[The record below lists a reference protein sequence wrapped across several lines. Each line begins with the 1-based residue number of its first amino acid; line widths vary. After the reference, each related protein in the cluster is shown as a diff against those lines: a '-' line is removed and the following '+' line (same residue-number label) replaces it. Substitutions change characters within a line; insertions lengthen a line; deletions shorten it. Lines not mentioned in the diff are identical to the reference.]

1 MELYTEFYLWY
12 GILFATYFILL
23 FGYLQLSD
31 REDYINNFLAFS
43 AMFFVFTHV
52 LIFLFLMFQVQYLE
66 EAGTIQFFLLVLGLP
81 CLVIGG
87 LTLLSSLIVL
97 IYRKIFKGKDRKEV
111 EIRIGAKMNEMDALR
126 RDIYKKIS
134 HVMIFI
140 VLLIIWFIGFIQVQQ
155 SEYGHKVWSGMIP
168 EENDMLG
175 LYLQLLSVPSSIQ
188 EVLLGLGWFYYLIF
202 FFFYFFCLF
211 LLANEL
217 CRKNRFIAFPL
228 TLLPQLVM
236 SEQEKKSY
244 GTYVYFLIGQM
255 FASFVC
261 PPMVYI
267 AILGMSG
274 LSDLMT
280 SQVGIRVGKHHL
292 RWNSKKTWEGTIA
305 GVLTSFM
312 ICFIFLGITWALIFS
327 FTFMCIDLFTNKPI
341 NASDNLLIPIL
352 SAMVYVLVRH
362 LFDLNFIHPF
372 MNMIL

>member
-1 MELYTEFYLWY
+1 M
-12 GILFATYFILL
+12 
-23 FGYLQLSD
+23 
-31 REDYINNFLAFS
+31 
-43 AMFFVFTHV
+43 
-52 LIFLFLMFQVQYLE
+52 
-66 EAGTIQFFLLVLGLP
+66 
-81 CLVIGG
+81 
-87 LTLLSSLIVL
+87 LSSLIVL
-97 IYRKIFKGKDRKEV
+97 IYRKIFKGNDRKEM
-111 EIRIGAKMNEMDALR
+111 EIRIGSKMSEMDALR
-126 RDIYKKIS
+126 RDVYKKIS

-202 FFFYFFCLF
+202 FFFYFFCMF

-217 CRKNRFIAFPL
+217 CRKNRFLAFPL

-292 RWNSKKTWEGTIA
+292 RWNGKKTWEGTIA

-312 ICFIFLGITWALIFS
+312 ISFIFLGIIWALIFS

-372 MNMIL
+372 MNMIS